1 MSNTQIIPW
10 RRISVEAAA
19 IVASILL
26 AFAIDAW
33 WDGVQERAE
42 EREILSALRAEF
54 EANQK
59 VLAQTAER
67 HRRALN
73 AMQDIVSASKSDI
86 AVHAASLGPLFRRA
100 LSTPH
105 YNPATGALAATIGS
119 GRLRLVRNVE
129 LKIRLAGWN
138 AVISDLVLDEQ
149 TRRDSVT
156 HAIRPAF
163 AEFGIGG
170 ADSETMTEAD
180 FNEALRSK
188 RVLAHLRGQVHRVA
202 HLLTHFDD
210 AEDAT
215 QAMVSDL
222 AEELR
227 SL

>member
-1 MSNTQIIPW
+1 
-10 RRISVEAAA
+10 V

-33 WDGVQERAE
+33 WDNVQEREE
-42 EREILSALRAEF
+42 ERQILIELRVEF
-54 EANQK
+54 EINQK
-59 VLAQTAER
+59 ILAQTAEN

-73 AMQDIVSASKSDI
+73 AMQNIVSLSKSEI
-86 AVHAASLGPLFRRA
+86 TVEAESLGTLFRRS

-119 GRLRLVRNVE
+119 GRLSLIRNVE
-129 LKIRLAGWN
+129 LRNRLAGWN

-180 FNEALRSK
+180 FNNALRSK
-188 RVLAHLRGQVHRVA
+188 QVLAHLRGQVYRVT
-202 HLLTHFDD
+202 HLLNHFDD
-210 AEDAT
+210 AEEAT
-215 QAMVSDL
+215 QAMISDL
-222 AEELR
+222 AEELQ

>member
-1 MSNTQIIPW
+1 MSKSQSIPW
-10 RRISVEAAA
+10 TRIAIEAAA

-33 WDGVQERAE
+33 WDNVQEREE
-42 EREILSALRAEF
+42 EREILIELRVEF
-54 EANQK
+54 EINQK
-59 VLAQTAER
+59 ILAQTAEN

-73 AMQDIVSASKSDI
+73 AMQNIVSLSKSEI
-86 AVHAASLGPLFRRA
+86 TVEAESLGTLFRRS

-119 GRLRLVRNVE
+119 GRLSLIRNVE
-129 LKIRLAGWN
+129 LRNRLAGWN

-170 ADSETMTEAD
+170 DSETMTQAD
-180 FNEALRSK
+180 FNNALRSK
-188 RVLAHLRGQVHRVA
+188 QVLAHLRGQVHMVT
-202 HLLTHFDD
+202 HLLIHFDD
-210 AEDAT
+210 AEEAT
-215 QAMVSDL
+215 QAMISDL
-222 AEELR
+222 AEELQ